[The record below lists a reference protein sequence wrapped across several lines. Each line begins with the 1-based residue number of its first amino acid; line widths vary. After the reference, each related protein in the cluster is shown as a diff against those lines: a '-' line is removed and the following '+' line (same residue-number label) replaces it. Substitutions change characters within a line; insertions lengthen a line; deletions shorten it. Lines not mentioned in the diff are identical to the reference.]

1 MSGALGE
8 KGDLDEKY
16 EKPPRQDRPP
26 EPGSSLDCLARLP
39 SSPGPGGFEK
49 HSEAPR
55 GERERERGERE
66 AHGWISCPSS
76 PPRPGGLEQHELA
89 EIAIS
94 GVGETSNF
102 RSLGLGLGLRFG
114 QSSNGVRS
122 GCARK
127 MLAQKGLTSTKTSGA
142 LGVRSGCARGALGVR
157 WGSGCARGALGVR
170 SGCAGARG
178 ALGVRSEDVS
188 PKGPNQHQNEWCA
201 RGALGVRSGCAWV
214 RVGCTPKVGPEKC
227 GEKQSNT

>member
-26 EPGSSLDCLARLP
+26 EPGSSLDCLSRLP

-76 PPRPGGLEQHELA
+76 PPGPGGLEQHELA

-94 GVGETSNF
+94 GAGETSNF
-102 RSLGLGLGLRFG
+102 AAWGLGWACGLG
-114 QSSNGVRS
+114 NHP
-122 GCARK
+122 
-127 MLAQKGLTSTKTSGA
+127 T
-142 LGVRSGCARGALGVR
+142 GCARGALGR
-157 WGSGCARGALGVR
+157 C
-170 SGCAGARG
+170 
-178 ALGVRSEDVS
+178 
-188 PKGPNQHQNEWCA
+188 
-201 RGALGVRSGCAWV
+201 
-214 RVGCTPKVGPEKC
+214 
-227 GEKQSNT
+227 